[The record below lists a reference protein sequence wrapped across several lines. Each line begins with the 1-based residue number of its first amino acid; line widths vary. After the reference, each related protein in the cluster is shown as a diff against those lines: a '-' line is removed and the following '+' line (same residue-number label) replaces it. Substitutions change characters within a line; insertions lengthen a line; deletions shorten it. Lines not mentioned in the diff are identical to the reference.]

1 MSLTNKILLG
11 MILGIFLGSLLNN
24 LFQGDLPNFIA
35 FLYELIDAIGRIFLS
50 LLKLLVVPLVFVSLV
65 VGVSN
70 LTSDKQLLSI
80 SSKAIGLYLFTTAL
94 AIVSALFVSSFFDM
108 AREASLTSTSS
119 FEQNAIPS
127 LKDTFVNL
135 FPSNPIKAMAEGNM
149 IQIIIFA
156 MLFGY
161 GLNKLSSETSKVKSF
176 FFDLNEII
184 LNIVNFVIW
193 LSPLGVFCLIFS
205 TFSSL
210 GISIIFTLINYFLIV
225 VFVLIFHALFS
236 YSVLLIILAKVNP
249 LFFFTNM
256 REAILFAFS
265 TSSSSATMPVTL
277 KTVEEK
283 LGVDKSVSS
292 FCIPLGTTINMD
304 GTAIMQGV
312 ATVFIAQVYQVDL
325 SMMEYLMVI
334 ITATLASVGTA
345 GVPGVGLIMLAMV
358 LQQVGLP
365 VEGIALIIGVDRLL
379 DMLRTAVNVSGDAT
393 ISCIVANSE
402 NQLTRKI

>member
-35 FLYELIDAIGRIFLS
+35 FLYELVDAIGRIFLS

-70 LTSDKQLLSI
+70 LTSDKQLFSI

>member
-35 FLYELIDAIGRIFLS
+35 FLYELVDAIGRIFLS

-193 LSPLGVFCLIFS
+193 VSPLGVFCLIFS